1 MKMILYLTPLVFL
14 MILCILSREHKIP
27 SEWKETGIWRILL
40 KMSSYLY
47 EKTRRKSKLL
57 QRADIRKNLHTMY
70 PQIKTDKAESSYYVH
85 KIGIVL
91 LLMVAG
97 SLIAGVL
104 FLSSLT
110 QNVVIQNSRIE
121 RNNYGQDPSSVT
133 VDAKSEEGKEIGE
146 FKLNI
151 AARQYSKEEADQLFE
166 KASDQLVKQMLQD
179 NLSQDEVRTDL
190 YLPDHMDNFPF
201 RISWKL
207 DNYECIH
214 ADGKLVKDHEVS
226 LQGENVTLTAT
237 FSYANY
243 KWEQI
248 IYIRVLP
255 PIVDE
260 RTKIYQ
266 EVKKELSENENKTL
280 QNNEISLPQSVR
292 NKRIQWHERTQD
304 NSFLF
309 FIMMIL
315 SAIIIFFAKDKELDK
330 EIQKRQEELLLC
342 YPDFVSQ
349 IVLYMGAGMTVRN
362 ILIKLA
368 VEYVKEKGEKKSYLY
383 EELCRVRY
391 ELEDGIPETDA
402 IEHFGQRCRMQQYTR
417 LSSLLTQNIRKGNS
431 ELLLILK
438 EETIKATT
446 ERLDQVRKKGEQ
458 AGTKL
463 LIPMMMMLA
472 VVMILIMIPAYQS
485 F

>member
-243 KWEQI
+243 STF
-248 IYIRVLP
+248 P
-255 PIVDE
+255 A
-260 RTKIYQ
+260 
-266 EVKKELSENENKTL
+266 N
-280 QNNEISLPQSVR
+280 IS
-292 NKRIQWHERTQD
+292 K
-304 NSFLF
+304 
-309 FIMMIL
+309 
-315 SAIIIFFAKDKELDK
+315 
-330 EIQKRQEELLLC
+330 
-342 YPDFVSQ
+342 
-349 IVLYMGAGMTVRN
+349 
-362 ILIKLA
+362 
-368 VEYVKEKGEKKSYLY
+368 
-383 EELCRVRY
+383 
-391 ELEDGIPETDA
+391 
-402 IEHFGQRCRMQQYTR
+402 
-417 LSSLLTQNIRKGNS
+417 
-431 ELLLILK
+431 
-438 EETIKATT
+438 
-446 ERLDQVRKKGEQ
+446 
-458 AGTKL
+458 
-463 LIPMMMMLA
+463 
-472 VVMILIMIPAYQS
+472 
-485 F
+485 